1 MLLPLEW
8 LLLPLMFV
16 VCTLAFNA
24 ATDKE
29 GRKEFISL
37 DDEDNFL
44 TNPGFKG
51 FSREHLEWMWSAN
64 HLDVW
69 EPVAWFFKAVIWKLF
84 GTDEEGSAQGW
95 LNSQIV
101 LHATGA
107 YVLFLVIRKILF
119 LVYQPAAEG
128 RIAVS
133 PGPKTKC
140 EPRETKTASSRG
152 ETRSASHLKP
162 LPSVS
167 PELVTVAAFAGAL
180 FWAIHPLRGE
190 TLGWISCSSYNIGSP
205 FVFGSLLSYTNY
217 VELQIRIARSGAT
230 PGRLAACAL
239 WYLLAV
245 VCYFLGIACK
255 TPAVAILVAFPVV
268 DAFLNPGRLFPPL
281 KWLRPQGG
289 FFDKI
294 PFAAV
299 AVWCIQMA
307 SPKDDACGNERTPGK
322 CLNAYEKFVRGM
334 WALCFYVRMT
344 VWPVQHQPHYALQK
358 GPLTL
363 DVNDYIL
370 PTVVVVT
377 AFSISVFVFGQFVLK
392 AASLDTMATNDQRC
406 ALSTA
411 PVVAAALC
419 LMYVTMSIPSL
430 GFIQH
435 GVPTM
440 AADRYNYFSGAWVAV
455 AVALLIVRLYTPR
468 VSNTPTRAGKSNPLW
483 DTRHV
488 GIIFAGIVLVV
499 LTRATTR
506 AWTNTKSLYTYTLRF
521 RDGASGFALNNYG
534 YYYYRLEEWSRSEQ
548 ITAQAIMV
556 DPTQLKATIN
566 LADIYQYR
574 TNELGKAIETY
585 ERGLIASPKSGSLV
599 NNLIVAYAKADDLE
613 MAAHMHDLVPFMQ
626 ADWSDDAD
634 ETMAWAL
641 QEKDR
646 LRSVLV
652 EPNVVGSSL
661 SPIQQRLNAQCW
673 EKAGSSRRNCLVR
686 RYCKIMCL
694 PSFMHIGSSS
704 CALLTQYNACP
715 LLSRPLS
722 RCVACASRCSHR
734 LPLLASHAQQRQR
747 CTIC

>member
-1 MLLPLEW
+1 MPATNGESPRQLFLPLEW
-8 LLLPLMFV
+8 LLLPPMFAI
-16 VCTLAFNA
+16 CILAFNA
-24 ATDKE
+24 ATEKE

-84 GTDEEGSAQGW
+84 GTDEEESAQGW
-95 LNSQIV
+95 LNSQIF
-101 LHATGA
+101 LHATGG

-119 LVYQPAAEG
+119 LVYQPAADDRVALSRGGNAKADSRETKG
-128 RIAVS
+128 TTSRGEDQHLAAVS
-133 PGPKTKC
+133 PALLTI
-140 EPRETKTASSRG
+140 
-152 ETRSASHLKP
+152 
-162 LPSVS
+162 
-167 PELVTVAAFAGAL
+167 AAFAGAL

-205 FVFGSLLSYTNY
+205 FVFGSLLCYTSY

-230 PGRLAACAL
+230 PGRLAVCAI
-239 WYLLAV
+239 WYLLALA
-245 VCYFLGIACK
+245 CYFLGIACK

-281 KWLRPQGG
+281 KWLKPQGG

-294 PFAAV
+294 PFAAI

-358 GPLTL
+358 GPLAL

-377 AFSISVFVFGQFVLK
+377 AFSISVIVFGQFVLK
-392 AASLDTMATNDQRC
+392 AASLDTAATSAQRS

-419 LMYVTMSIPSL
+419 LIYVTMSIPSL

-455 AVALLIVRLYTPR
+455 VIALLVIRLYSPETSDR
-468 VSNTPTRAGKSNPLW
+468 PTKAKRSNPLW
-483 DTRHV
+483 DTRHFGV
-488 GIIFAGIVLVV
+488 IFVGIVLVV

-506 AWTNTKSLYTYTLRF
+506 TWTNTKSLYTYTLRF

-574 TNELGKAIETY
+574 TNELAKAIETY

-626 ADWSDDAD
+626 ADWTDDAD

-641 QEKDR
+641 QEKER
-646 LRSVLV
+646 LRGVLA
-652 EPNVVGSSL
+652 EPNLVSTSL
-661 SPIQQRLNAQCW
+661 SPIQARLNAQCW
-673 EKAGSSRRNCLVR
+673 EKAGSSRRNCLVG
-686 RYCKIMCL
+686 RYCESML
-694 PSFMHIGSSS
+694 FPSFTHIGPFW
-704 CALLTQYNACP
+704 CALLT
-715 LLSRPLS
+715 
-722 RCVACASRCSHR
+722 
-734 LPLLASHAQQRQR
+734 
-747 CTIC
+747 